1 MGQQPYRRYS
11 FILTLWAEED
21 TRPGAPSVWR
31 YSLED
36 PHRSQRHG
44 FKDLAELM
52 GFLERW
58 TGASPEEPPMDR

>member
-21 TRPGAPSVWR
+21 AGSGAPSVWR

-52 GFLERW
+52 RFLEEW
-58 TGASPEEPPMDR
+58 TTTAPEELPID